1 MPSKT
6 SKPSSSKSSGS
17 NVAQKKIPSKTS
29 KSSPKKTTSS
39 ETSVLA
45 TSVPEPTVVVSVS
58 EPTVVVSVSEPIVE
72 PVAEPV
78 AASDAATSDELTSD
92 ELTSDGIE
100 SEFLS
105 LSTRLQ
111 ELKNM
116 QIDVVSDLKKLHKNV
131 QKHMKD
137 SNKKRRNKKLADP
150 NRPKRAPS
158 GFAKPTVISTE
169 LCNFLGKPE
178 GTEMARTEVTKFLT
192 QYIAEHKL
200 QDQANR
206 RKILPDKPLQK
217 LLNADSNDEVT
228 YFNLQKYMKV
238 HFPKSKVIS
247 T

>member
-6 SKPSSSKSSGS
+6 SKPSSKSSNS
-17 NVAQKKIPSKTS
+17 IVVPKKTTPKTS
-29 KSSPKKTTSS
+29 KSSTKKNASS
-39 ETSVLA
+39 EPALV
-45 TSVPEPTVVVSVS
+45 VPEPTVVVASVP
-58 EPTVVVSVSEPIVE
+58 EPSTSVE
-72 PVAEPV
+72 
-78 AASDAATSDELTSD
+78 ATSES
-92 ELTSDGIE
+92 IE

-105 LSTRLQ
+105 LTTRLQ
-111 ELKNM
+111 DLKTM
-116 QIDVVSDLKKLHKNV
+116 QLSIVSDLKKLHKNV

-137 SNKKRRNKKLADP
+137 SNKKRRNKKLVDP

-238 HFPKSKVIS
+238 HFPKSNVIS
-247 T
+247 V

>member
-6 SKPSSSKSSGS
+6 SKPSSKSSNS
-17 NVAQKKIPSKTS
+17 IVVPKKTTPKTS
-29 KSSPKKTTSS
+29 KSSTKKNASS
-39 ETSVLA
+39 EPALVVPEPTVVVA
-45 TSVPEPTVVVSVS
+45 SVPEPTVVVASVP
-58 EPTVVVSVSEPIVE
+58 EPTVVVASVPEPSTSVE
-72 PVAEPV
+72 
-78 AASDAATSDELTSD
+78 ATSES
-92 ELTSDGIE
+92 IE

-105 LSTRLQ
+105 LTTRLQ
-111 ELKNM
+111 DLKAM
-116 QIDVVSDLKKLHKNV
+116 QLSIVSDLKKLHKNV

-137 SNKKRRNKKLADP
+137 SNKKRRNKKLVDP

-238 HFPKSKVIS
+238 HFPKSNVIS
-247 T
+247 V